1 MATVEMNWVLLQR
14 RIRKKHRYRVTLQK
28 TPGGTQVLA
37 KIPLHILMHQA
48 PHMEVDIMFPA
59 GIPTKAWYR
68 AHIPVTM
75 LTTGMEEDDDLRQCA
90 SRHFIRSLN
99 AAFLTLASLRLPEE
113 TIYHIFQF
121 LVNSQHKRPMPA
133 TESFANNI
141 SYTPSPAPPPVV
153 RLKKKVRRS
162 LVVGDDV

>member
-1 MATVEMNWVLLQR
+1 MKWVPLQR
-14 RIRKKHRYRVTLQK
+14 RIRKKHHYRATLQK
-28 TPGGTQVLA
+28 TPAGIQVLA

-48 PHMEVDIMFPA
+48 PRMKVTIMIPA
-59 GIPTKAWYR
+59 GIQTKAWCH

-75 LTTGMEEDDDLRQCA
+75 LTTGMKEDDDLQRCA
-90 SRHFIRSLN
+90 SRHFIRSMN
-99 AAFLTLASLRLPEE
+99 AAFLSLASLRLPEE

-121 LVNSQHKRPMPA
+121 LVDSEHKRPMPA
-133 TESFANNI
+133 TESFASNI

-153 RLKKKVRRS
+153 RLKKVRRS